1 MKKFYIAIDNEEK
14 FKEIKKYIEEKGYFV
29 FQNDLIYEDAVLEV
43 IKNIDNTKENIL
55 LISSNIIE
63 NINKYKKINV
73 ENLKIYYFVD
83 TFEEKDNFEKNGLT
97 NIFDK
102 ADLNTFF
109 IMNKIIRKDSFK
121 ENRFEINR
129 FNKNRIDNKDN
140 QKGNVIN
147 NIDLLKKEIKELEC
161 LKGLN
166 ERKNLKSEIIVFTGE
181 AKCGKTTLALSVLEN
196 IKEEKNILFIDFNLR
211 SKDIYYKYNIS
222 NKNESFYEKEINGN
236 KVDFLLKMNY
246 LLKTND
252 DKKQGLNK
260 DIGYKMRNILDEYR
274 NKYDLI
280 IIDLDKNV
288 DYKILKSIF
297 LKSNK
302 IFFVIEPIN
311 IEIYNSLNLIDL
323 FLNRNILN
331 EDKVFIIFNKYD
343 YNSISQEILKEIFKK
358 YKIECIVKNKM
369 KYRKILNKEVK
380 YEYRVRR

>member
-140 QKGNVIN
+140 QNGNVIN

-236 KVDFLLKMNY
+236 KVDFLLNMNY

-260 DIGYKMRNILDEYR
+260 DIGYKMRNILDEYK

>member
-280 IIDLDKNV
+280 IIDLDKNI

-297 LKSNK
+297 LKTNK

-311 IEIYNSLNLIDL
+311 LEIYNSLNLIEL
-323 FLNRNILN
+323 FLNKNIIN

>member
-140 QKGNVIN
+140 QNGNVIN

>member
-166 ERKNLKSEIIVFTGE
+166 ERNNLKSEIIVFTGE

-236 KVDFLLKMNY
+236 KVDFLLNMNY

-260 DIGYKMRNILDEYR
+260 DIGYKMRNI
-274 NKYDLI
+274 
-280 IIDLDKNV
+280 
-288 DYKILKSIF
+288 
-297 LKSNK
+297 
-302 IFFVIEPIN
+302 
-311 IEIYNSLNLIDL
+311 
-323 FLNRNILN
+323 
-331 EDKVFIIFNKYD
+331 
-343 YNSISQEILKEIFKK
+343 
-358 YKIECIVKNKM
+358 
-369 KYRKILNKEVK
+369 
-380 YEYRVRR
+380 